1 MPSLLLLVNRH
12 SRYGGAGLDAVAER
26 LSSRGFTVREVAPV
40 TPAEGVLL
48 LRRYCAMADVIV
60 VGGGDGTF
68 NQLGAVLARCGRP
81 VGILPLGTAN
91 DLAHSLNIPNDLVE
105 AAEVIARGVTKRID
119 YGEANGVAFFN
130 AANIGLGTSV
140 DLELTPREKRR
151 WGVVGYLRA
160 LRRAWKH
167 NQPFLAE
174 IVCDGRQRREYLMH
188 LVVGNGRRHGG
199 GILIHAEADLADGVF
214 HLYGIRPQPWWRLPR
229 TAAGI
234 WRGTQ
239 PGGAAL
245 RDDGREIRISTSPP
259 LPVAAD
265 GELITHTPTRFRVV
279 TEAIEVFVPEGD
291 S

>member
-12 SRYGGAGLDAVAER
+12 SRYGEAGVDGVAKR
-26 LSSRGFTVREVAPV
+26 LSSHGFTVQQVTPD

-68 NQLGAVLARCGRP
+68 NQLGAALARCGRP

-91 DLAHSLNIPNDLVE
+91 DLAHSLNIPNDPDE
-105 AAEVIARGVTKRID
+105 AAEVIVRGIKKRID

-130 AANIGLGTSV
+130 AANVGLGTSV
-140 DLELTPREKRR
+140 DLELTTREKRR
-151 WGVVGYLRA
+151 WGVIGYLRA
-160 LRRAWKH
+160 LRRAWKR
-167 NQPFLAE
+167 NQPFVAE
-174 IVCDGRQRREYLMH
+174 IVCDGRQRREHLMH

-199 GILIHAEADLADGVF
+199 GILIQEEADVADGIF

-229 TAAGI
+229 TATGI
-234 WRGTQ
+234 WRGAQ
-239 PGGAAL
+239 PGSAAM
-245 RDDGREIRISTSPP
+245 RDDGREIRITTSPP

-265 GELITHTPTRFRVV
+265 GELITHTPTLFRVV
-279 TEAIEVFVPEGD
+279 PEAIEVFVPEAD